1 MIRNRPAFD
10 TKNAGI
16 IRVEGLQEVQRLL
29 TEQLPARARSRVL
42 TRALRAA
49 AVPMRDA
56 ARLNAAGLG
65 GSGALA
71 TAMAIWSLRKGRAA
85 RDTVASVEIGPRRS
99 NKAALAK
106 YFSFYGKKPTPKR
119 LAGGLNYG
127 HLVEWGTKRTPP
139 RRFMQRAFDAHA
151 ERAVEIFRRDIGGF
165 IEREAIKIGAQNGVK
180 R

>member
-1 MIRNRPAFD
+1 MMS
-10 TKNAGI
+10 KGS
-16 IRVEGLQEVQRLL
+16 IRVDGLREVQKLL
-29 TEQLPARARSRVL
+29 VEQLPARARTRVL
-42 TRALRAA
+42 ARALRAG

-56 ARLNAAGLG
+56 ARINAAGLG

-71 TAMAIWSLRKGRAA
+71 KSMGIWTRKRSG
-85 RDTVASVEIGPRRS
+85 RDTAASVEIGPRRS
-99 NKAALAK
+99 SKAALAR
-106 YFSFYGKKPTPKR
+106 YFSYYGKKPTPKQMA
-119 LAGGLNYG
+119 AGLRHG
-127 HLVEWGTKRTPP
+127 HLVEWGTRRTPP